1 MNFSAADKFCA
12 EHGGHLG
19 SIHTALQNSFVY
31 AQRNVLMDNSNK
43 LKCSFFNEH
52 FKNIQ
57 SVYILPGT
65 LGLASMI

>member
-43 LKCSFFNEH
+43 LKCSFFM
-52 FKNIQ
+52 NISKTFNQ
-57 SVYILPGT
+57 YTYYRGRLDWLP
-65 LGLASMI
+65 